1 MCELHLYC
9 LISAGFPQGC
19 ICIFPPDAE
28 ILLRG
33 MVAARAREWYNNW
46 LMHEQNDKLSN
57 PRTGAIGA
65 VLMYF
70 LLGCALVVLFCWR
83 VAATSRQETAPAT
96 APQTE

>member
-1 MCELHLYC
+1 
-9 LISAGFPQGC
+9 
-19 ICIFPPDAE
+19 
-28 ILLRG
+28 
-33 MVAARAREWYNNW
+33 MVAARAREWYNNG

-57 PRTGAIGA
+57 PLTGSIGA

>member
-1 MCELHLYC
+1 
-9 LISAGFPQGC
+9 
-19 ICIFPPDAE
+19 
-28 ILLRG
+28 
-33 MVAARAREWYNNW
+33 MVAARAREWYNNG
-46 LMHEQNDKLSN
+46 LMHEQNNKLSN
-57 PRTGAIGA
+57 PRTDAIGA

>member
-1 MCELHLYC
+1 
-9 LISAGFPQGC
+9 
-19 ICIFPPDAE
+19 
-28 ILLRG
+28 
-33 MVAARAREWYNNW
+33 MVAARAREWYNNE

-57 PRTGAIGA
+57 PRTGSIGA

>member
-1 MCELHLYC
+1 
-9 LISAGFPQGC
+9 
-19 ICIFPPDAE
+19 
-28 ILLRG
+28 

-57 PRTGAIGA
+57 PRAGAIGA

-83 VAATSRQETAPAT
+83 VAATSRQGNAPVEST
-96 APQTE
+96 QTE

>member
-1 MCELHLYC
+1 
-9 LISAGFPQGC
+9 
-19 ICIFPPDAE
+19 
-28 ILLRG
+28 
-33 MVAARAREWYNNW
+33 MVAARAREWYNNE

-57 PRTGAIGA
+57 PRAGSIGA

-70 LLGCALVVLFCWR
+70 LLGCALVALFCWR

>member
-1 MCELHLYC
+1 MH
-9 LISAGFPQGC
+9 FPA
-19 ICIFPPDAE
+19 DAE

-33 MVAARAREWYNNW
+33 VVAARAREWYNNG

-57 PRTGAIGA
+57 PRTGSIGA

-83 VAATSRQETAPAT
+83 VATTSRQEAATVT

>member
-1 MCELHLYC
+1 M
-9 LISAGFPQGC
+9 
-19 ICIFPPDAE
+19 CIFPTDAE

-33 MVAARAREWYNNW
+33 MVAARAREWYNNE

>member
-1 MCELHLYC
+1 
-9 LISAGFPQGC
+9 
-19 ICIFPPDAE
+19 
-28 ILLRG
+28 
-33 MVAARAREWYNNW
+33 
-46 LMHEQNDKLSN
+46 MHEQNDKLSN

>member
-1 MCELHLYC
+1 ML
-9 LISAGFPQGC
+9 
-19 ICIFPPDAE
+19 
-28 ILLRG
+28 
-33 MVAARAREWYNNW
+33 AARAREWYNNE

>member
-1 MCELHLYC
+1 
-9 LISAGFPQGC
+9 
-19 ICIFPPDAE
+19 
-28 ILLRG
+28 
-33 MVAARAREWYNNW
+33 MVAARAREWYNNG

-57 PRTGAIGA
+57 PRAGAIGA

-70 LLGCALVVLFCWR
+70 LLGCALIVLFCWR